1 MAGRHGNKGVISRVL
16 PEEDMPFLPA
26 GRPLH
31 ICLNPLGVPS
41 RMNIGQVLEVH
52 LGWAASEL
60 GWHIAT
66 PVFDGAQDVEIE
78 ECLEK
83 AGYSRDGKT
92 VLYDGRTG
100 EPFDNRVTVGYM
112 YILKLHHLVDDKI
125 HARSTGPYSLVT
137 QQPLGGKAQ
146 FGGQRFGE
154 MEVWALEAYG
164 SAHTLQEILTVKSD
178 DVVGRVK
185 TYEAIVKGDNIPQ
198 PGIPESFKVL
208 IKELQALCLDV
219 KLLDETLG
227 EIKLK
232 DSVYEELEDLE
243 VNIEGSEDVVPP
255 TPEIEPL
262 EEVEIDEVDVGD
274 ILLVKTGAKIPVDGT
289 VLTGEGYI
297 NEASITGEA
306 VPVSKKKDSGVY
318 AGTILENGTI
328 QITADRVGEN
338 TTFGK
343 SIELVEEAQ
352 DSKSEAERFID
363 RFSKYYTPAVLVLSF
378 IVWIFSRDI
387 ELAITIL
394 VLGCPGALVIGVP
407 VSNVAG
413 IGNGARHG
421 VLLKGSE
428 VISDFS
434 RLDTM
439 VFDKTGTLTIGN
451 PKVAD
456 KEIYAD
462 NVDEV
467 LGYLASVEKES
478 DHPLAKAIVE
488 YIGDI
493 KLYTV
498 EKTDVVK
505 GGGIVAHV
513 EGHKVAVGNVALMEQ
528 ENILLSEKARADI
541 ARFEKNGNSLVLTS
555 VDGELKAL
563 MGIRDQIRPGVI
575 DDLKK
580 LKKLGVK
587 NLVVLSG
594 DNQGT
599 VDLVA
604 RELGLTEAHG
614 HMLPEDKAT
623 YIKELQEKG
632 QIVAFVGD
640 GVNDSPSLAL
650 AQIGIAMGN
659 GTDVAI
665 ETSDVVLMN
674 SDFSRLPHALGLSK
688 ATANNMLQNIIIAVG
703 VVLVLLAS
711 VFFSEWMN
719 MSIGMLVHEASI
731 LVVILNGMRLLHYK
745 LRK

>member
-1 MAGRHGNKGVISRVL
+1 MQKFILGRKNHITIVSAILIIIAFVSKLGFENEQIAIWALVIAS
-16 PEEDMPFLPA
+16 
-26 GRPLH
+26 
-31 ICLNPLGVPS
+31 ILGVSP
-41 RMNIGQVLEVH
+41 
-52 LGWAASEL
+52 
-60 GWHIAT
+60 IAIQAYQALK
-66 PVFDGAQDVEIE
+66 VKVVSIDV
-78 ECLEK
+78 
-83 AGYSRDGKT
+83 
-92 VLYDGRTG
+92 
-100 EPFDNRVTVGYM
+100 
-112 YILKLHHLVDDKI
+112 
-125 HARSTGPYSLVT
+125 LVT
-137 QQPLGGKAQ
+137 IAVIGA
-146 FGGQRFGE
+146 FIVRN
-154 MEVWALEAYG
+154 
-164 SAHTLQEILTVKSD
+164 
-178 DVVGRVK
+178 
-185 TYEAIVKGDNIPQ
+185 YEESAIVTFLFLFGAFLEQRTLNKTR
-198 PGIPESFKVL
+198 SA
-208 IKELQALCLDV
+208 IKELTQMAPESALKQV
-219 KLLDETLG
+219 ENG
-227 EIKLK
+227 EF
-232 DSVYEELEDLE
+232 
-243 VNIEGSEDVVPP
+243 
-255 TPEIEPL
+255 

-289 VLTGEGYI
+289 VLTGEGHI

-328 QITADRVGEN
+328 QITADRVGED

-343 SIELVEEAQ
+343 IIELVEEAQ

-428 VISDFS
+428 VIIDFS

-456 KEIYAD
+456 KEIYTD

-674 SDFSRLPHALGLSK
+674 SDFSRLPHALGLTK